1 LFRRNILITLNGEET
16 IVKKGMSLLS
26 WLNSN
31 GIEQVMVAVEY
42 NGEILNRSDF
52 GKIMLKDGDKLE
64 IVKFMGG
71 G

>member
-1 LFRRNILITLNGEET
+1 MITLNGEET